1 MGGEAASSGLRSG
14 KQSRESDGQTNSPG
28 GTTGPFV
35 AVTVL
40 FFFWGFITVM
50 NDVLIPFLKS
60 SFALSYFQAG
70 LVQFAFF
77 GAFFV
82 VSLIYFAV
90 SASGGDPINRI
101 GYQRTIVAALVV
113 CAAGCGLFSPAAAS
127 ESYPFFLGALFL
139 LATGVTLLQIAANP
153 YAAILGKPENA
164 SSRLNLAQGLN
175 SLGTTIAPIA
185 GGLLLYKVFAEDGAV
200 TLDAIQ
206 TPYLIYGGMFLALA
220 FVMAFV
226 HLPRIQPEAST
237 PTDGA
242 GSALGFPQL
251 KLGMVAVFMY
261 VGSEVAIG
269 SYLVSFMGDP
279 AVMGWEE
286 GIASLYLAFY
296 WGGAMIGRLC
306 GAIAMAHTAN
316 PGRKP
321 LLMVA
326 TAAVLLGLVYFV
338 TALRFEDGRLL
349 ISFLP
354 IVELWPFALMIAVCL
369 GAFAVARGDPSA
381 VLALF
386 SGTLCLLLL
395 IAACATGKVALWVAL
410 GTGLFNSI
418 MWSNI
423 FTLAIDDLG
432 EHTSQGSSL
441 LVMMIVGGALL
452 PLLMGA
458 VGDAVGIRQAFL
470 ILIPCYL
477 YIAFYGWW
485 SHRRI
490 AAKRAGKVV
499 AKVATL

>member
-1 MGGEAASSGLRSG
+1 MISTETASGPDGGKPPRPTGGHVVSGNRA
-14 KQSRESDGQTNSPG
+14 
-28 GTTGPFV
+28 TGPFA

-60 SFALSYFQAG
+60 SFELSYFQAG

-82 VSLIYFAV
+82 ISLIYFGFSV
-90 SASGGDPINRI
+90 SSGDPINRI
-101 GYQRTIVAALVV
+101 GYQRTIVAALLV
-113 CAAGCGLFSPAAAS
+113 CAAGCGLFAPAAAS
-127 ESYPFFLGALFL
+127 KSYAFFLAALFL
-139 LATGVTLLQIAANP
+139 LATGETLLQIAANP

-164 SSRLNLAQGLN
+164 SSRLNLAQGFN

-185 GGLLLYKVFAEDGAV
+185 GGLLLYEVFARDGDV
-200 TLDAIQ
+200 TLDAIRI
-206 TPYLIYGGMFLALA
+206 PYLLYGGMFLALA
-220 FVMAFV
+220 VVMGFV
-226 HLPRIQPEAST
+226 HLPRIQPEGST

-242 GSALGFPQL
+242 VSALAFPQL
-251 KLGMVAVFMY
+251 TLGMVAIFMY

-279 AVMGWEE
+279 AVMGWKE

-306 GAIAMAHTAN
+306 GAIAMAQTAN

-321 LLMVA
+321 VLIVA
-326 TAAVLLGLVYFV
+326 TAAVLLGLVYVV
-338 TALRFEDGRLL
+338 TALRFDDGRLQT
-349 ISFLP
+349 SFLP
-354 IVELWPFALMIAVCL
+354 IVELWPFVLMIALCL
-369 GAFAVARGDPSA
+369 GTFAIARGKPPA

-386 SGTLCLLLL
+386 SGALCVLLL
-395 IAACATGKVALWVAL
+395 IAVCATGKVALWVAL

-458 VGDAVGIRQAFL
+458 VGDAIGIRLAFL
-470 ILIPCYL
+470 IPIPCYL

-485 SHRRI
+485 SQRRI
-490 AAKRAGKVV
+490 AARGGA
-499 AKVATL
+499 A

>member
-1 MGGEAASSGLRSG
+1 MSNNEHGQRPAAGDVGTG
-14 KQSRESDGQTNSPG
+14 KGAA
-28 GTTGPFV
+28 GPFA

-60 SFALSYFQAG
+60 SFELSYFQAG

-82 VSLIYFAV
+82 ISLVYFAFSV
-90 SASGGDPINRI
+90 SGGDPINRV

-127 ESYPFFLGALFL
+127 KSYAFFLGALFL

-153 YAAILGKPENA
+153 YAAILGRPENA
-164 SSRLNLAQGLN
+164 SARLNLAQGLN

-185 GGLLLYKVFAEDGAV
+185 GGLLLYEVFAKDGEV

-220 FVMAFV
+220 VVMAFV
-226 HLPRIQPEAST
+226 HLPRIRAEGSA
-237 PTDGA
+237 PTDGTM
-242 GSALGFPQL
+242 SALSFPQL
-251 KLGMVAVFMY
+251 TLGMVAIFMY

-279 AVMGWEE
+279 AVMGWGE

-306 GAIAMAHTAN
+306 GAIAMARTAN
-316 PGRKP
+316 AARKP
-321 LLMVA
+321 LQMLA
-326 TAAVLLGLVYFV
+326 TAAVLLGLVYVV
-338 TALRFEDGRLL
+338 TALRFEDGRLRAR
-349 ISFLP
+349 FLP
-354 IVELWPFALMIAVCL
+354 ILELWPFALMIALCL
-369 GAFAVARGDPSA
+369 GAFAVARGKPSA

-386 SGTLCLLLL
+386 SGILCLLLL
-395 IAACATGKVALWVAL
+395 CAACATGRIALWVAL

-423 FTLAIDDLG
+423 FTLAIDNLG

-458 VGDAVGIRQAFL
+458 VGDAVGIRLAFL
-470 ILIPCYL
+470 IPIPCYL

-485 SHRRI
+485 SHRRV
-490 AAKRAGKVV
+490 AAQEAGG
-499 AKVATL
+499 

>member
-1 MGGEAASSGLRSG
+1 MAGEATGTSHR
-14 KQSRESDGQTNSPG
+14 RENAPPTNGHGDLAAGQ
-28 GTTGPFV
+28 GTAGPFA

-60 SFALSYFQAG
+60 SFELSYFQAG

-82 VSLIYFAV
+82 ISLIYFAFSV
-90 SASGGDPINRI
+90 TSGDPINRL
-101 GYQRTIVAALVV
+101 GYQRTIVAALLI

-127 ESYPFFLGALFL
+127 KSYGFFLGALFL

-164 SSRLNLAQGLN
+164 SARLNLAQGLN

-185 GGLLLYKVFAEDGAV
+185 GGLLLYEVFAKDGKV

-220 FVMAFV
+220 GVMAFV
-226 HLPRIQPEAST
+226 HLPRIQPASST
-237 PTDGA
+237 PSDGV

-251 KLGMVAVFMY
+251 TLGMVAIFCY
-261 VGSEVAIG
+261 VGAEVAIG

-279 AVMGWEE
+279 AVMGWPE

-306 GAIAMAHTAN
+306 GAIAMAQTSN
-316 PGRKP
+316 PSRKP
-321 LLMVA
+321 LLMA
-326 TAAVLLGLVYFV
+326 TTAALLLGLIYLV
-338 TALRFEDGRLL
+338 TALRFEDGRLQT
-349 ISFLP
+349 SFLP
-354 IVELWPFALMIAVCL
+354 VVELVPFMLMIALCL
-369 GAFAVARGDPSA
+369 AAFAIARGRPSA
-381 VLALF
+381 VLAFF
-386 SGTLCLLLL
+386 SGILCILLLVAV
-395 IAACATGKVALWVAL
+395 ITTGKVALWVAL
-410 GTGLFNSI
+410 GAGLFNSI

-458 VGDAVGIRQAFL
+458 VGDAVGIRLAFL
-470 ILIPCYL
+470 TLIPCYL
-477 YIAFYGWW
+477 YITYYGWW

-490 AAKRAGKVV
+490 TAKEAAA
-499 AKVATL
+499 

>member
-1 MGGEAASSGLRSG
+1 MGWNATATETRRSNDDRPGDRVPIAGKGAA
-14 KQSRESDGQTNSPG
+14 
-28 GTTGPFV
+28 GPFA

-60 SFALSYFQAG
+60 SFELSYFQAG

-82 VSLIYFAV
+82 ISLIYFAFSV
-90 SASGGDPINRI
+90 SGGDPINRI

-127 ESYPFFLGALFL
+127 KSYAFFLGALFL

-153 YAAILGKPENA
+153 YAAILGRPENA
-164 SSRLNLAQGLN
+164 SARLNLAQGLN

-185 GGLLLYKVFAEDGAV
+185 GGLLLYEVFAKDGQV
-200 TLDAIQ
+200 TLDAIRI
-206 TPYLIYGGMFLALA
+206 PYLIYGGMFLALA
-220 FVMAFV
+220 VVMAFV
-226 HLPRIQPEAST
+226 HLPRIHPAGSAA
-237 PTDGA
+237 TDDA
-242 GSALGFPQL
+242 ASALGFPQL
-251 KLGMVAVFMY
+251 TLGMAAIFMY

-279 AVMGWEE
+279 AVMGWDE

-306 GAIAMAHTAN
+306 GAIAMTQSAN
-316 PGRKP
+316 PARKP
-321 LLMVA
+321 VLMAA
-326 TAAVLLGLVYFV
+326 TAAVLLGLVYVV
-338 TALRFEDGRLL
+338 TALRFDDGRLKT
-349 ISFLP
+349 SFLP
-354 IVELWPFALMIAVCL
+354 IVELWPFVLMIALCL
-369 GAFAVARGDPSA
+369 GAFAIARGKPSA
-381 VLALF
+381 VLAIF

-395 IAACATGKVALWVAL
+395 FAACATGKVALWVAL

-458 VGDAVGIRQAFL
+458 VGDAFGIRLAFL
-470 ILIPCYL
+470 IPIPCYA

-490 AAKRAGKVV
+490 AAKGTA
-499 AKVATL
+499 A

>member
-1 MGGEAASSGLRSG
+1 MGWNDAA
-14 KQSRESDGQTNSPG
+14 PG
-28 GTTGPFV
+28 PRRGDEQQPGDDDTGTRQGAAGPFA

-60 SFALSYFQAG
+60 SFELSYFQAG

-82 VSLIYFAV
+82 ISMIYFAFSV
-90 SASGGDPINRI
+90 SGGDPINRV
-101 GYQRTIVAALVV
+101 GYQRTIVAALVI
-113 CAAGCGLFSPAAAS
+113 CAAGCGLFAPAAAAK
-127 ESYPFFLGALFL
+127 SYAFFLGALFL

-153 YAAILGKPENA
+153 YAAILGRPENA

-175 SLGTTIAPIA
+175 SLGTTLAPIA
-185 GGLLLYKVFAEDGAV
+185 GGLLLYEVFAKDGKV

-206 TPYLIYGGMFLALA
+206 IPYLIYGGLFLALA
-220 FVMAFV
+220 VVMAFV
-226 HLPRIQPEAST
+226 HLPRIQPESSAL
-237 PTDGA
+237 TDDA
-242 GSALGFPQL
+242 ASALGFPQL
-251 KLGMVAVFMY
+251 TLGMAAIFMY

-279 AVMGWEE
+279 AVMGWAE

-306 GAIAMAHTAN
+306 GAIAMAQTVKPA
-316 PGRKP
+316 RKP
-321 LLMVA
+321 VLMVA
-326 TAAVLLGLVYFV
+326 TAAVLLGLVYAV
-338 TALRFEDGRLL
+338 TALRFEDGRLQT
-349 ISFLP
+349 SFLP
-354 IVELWPFALMIAVCL
+354 IAELWPFALMIALCL
-369 GAFAVARGDPSA
+369 GAFALARGKPSA

-386 SGTLCLLLL
+386 SGALCLLLL
-395 IAACATGKVALWVAL
+395 FAVCTTGKVALWVAL

-458 VGDAVGIRQAFL
+458 VGDAVGIRLAFL
-470 ILIPCYL
+470 IPIPCYL

-490 AAKRAGKVV
+490 AAKGA
-499 AKVATL
+499 AT

>member
-1 MGGEAASSGLRSG
+1 MAGNNFESGQLDPAGNQQGGSGPDPS
-14 KQSRESDGQTNSPG
+14 K
-28 GTTGPFV
+28 GTVGPFA

-60 SFALSYFQAG
+60 SFELSYFQAG

-77 GAFFV
+77 GTFFV
-82 VSLIYFAV
+82 ISLIYFAFSV
-90 SASGGDPINRI
+90 SSGDPINRI
-101 GYQRTIVAALVV
+101 GYQRTIVVALVI
-113 CAAGCGLFSPAAAS
+113 CAAGCGLFSPAAAAK
-127 ESYPFFLGALFL
+127 SYAFFLGALFL

-185 GGLLLYKVFAEDGAV
+185 GGLLLYKVFAKDGRV

-220 FVMAFV
+220 VVMAFV
-226 HLPRIQPEAST
+226 HLPRIQPKSSGGSNT
-237 PTDGA
+237 A
-242 GSALGFPQL
+242 GNAFGFPQL
-251 KLGMVAVFMY
+251 SLGMGAIFMY

-269 SYLVSFMGDP
+269 SYLVSFIGDP

-306 GAIAMAHTAN
+306 GAIAMAQTSN
-316 PGRKP
+316 PARKP
-321 LLMVA
+321 ALMVG
-326 TAAVLLGLVYFV
+326 TAAVLLGIIYVV
-338 TALRFEDGRLL
+338 TALRFEDGQLQTH
-349 ISFLP
+349 FLP
-354 IVELWPFALMIAVCL
+354 LVELWPFTLMVAFCMAV
-369 GAFAVARGDPSA
+369 FAIARGKPSA

-386 SGTLCLLLL
+386 SGVLCFLLLL
-395 IAACATGKVALWVAL
+395 AVFSTGKVALWVAL

-458 VGDAVGIRQAFL
+458 IGDAFGIRMAFL
-470 ILIPCYL
+470 TPIPCYL
-477 YIAFYGWW
+477 YIVFYGWW

-490 AAKRAGKVV
+490 AAKGSV
-499 AKVATL
+499 A

>member
-1 MGGEAASSGLRSG
+1 MAGSHALP
-14 KQSRESDGQTNSPG
+14 GQRG
-28 GTTGPFV
+28 GTTHEQRDREAAAGKGATGPFA

-60 SFALSYFQAG
+60 SFELSYFQAG

-82 VSLIYFAV
+82 ISLIYFAFSV
-90 SASGGDPINRI
+90 SSGDPINRI
-101 GYQRTIVAALVV
+101 GYQRTIVVALVI

-127 ESYPFFLGALFL
+127 ESYGFFLGALFL

-185 GGLLLYKVFAEDGAV
+185 GGLLLYEVFAKDGKV

-220 FVMAFV
+220 VVMAFV
-226 HLPRIQPEAST
+226 HLPRIHPESSVA
-237 PTDGA
+237 TDGV

-251 KLGMVAVFMY
+251 TLGMAAIFMY

-279 AVMGWEE
+279 AVMGWGE

-306 GAIAMAHTAN
+306 GAIAMAHTSSPA
-316 PGRKP
+316 RKP
-321 LLMVA
+321 ILMVA
-326 TAAVLLGLVYFV
+326 TAAVLLGIIYVV
-338 TALRFEDGRLL
+338 TALRFEDGQLRT
-349 ISFLP
+349 SFLP
-354 IVELWPFALMIAVCL
+354 IVELWPFALMIALCL
-369 GAFAVARGDPSA
+369 GAFAIARGKPSA

-386 SGTLCLLLL
+386 SGMLCLLLL
-395 IAACATGKVALWVAL
+395 LAVFSTGKVALWVAL

-458 VGDAVGIRQAFL
+458 IGDAYGIRLAFL
-470 ILIPCYL
+470 TPIPCYL
-477 YIAFYGWW
+477 YIVFYGWW

-490 AAKRAGKVV
+490 AAKRGVV
-499 AKVATL
+499 

>member
-1 MGGEAASSGLRSG
+1 MTGNAPASGPQGGNKPQASNSDRDSRSG
-14 KQSRESDGQTNSPG
+14 TA
-28 GTTGPFV
+28 GPFA

-60 SFALSYFQAG
+60 SFELSYFQAG

-82 VSLIYFAV
+82 ISLIYFALSV
-90 SASGGDPINRI
+90 GGGDPINRI
-101 GYQRTIVAALVV
+101 GYQPTIVTALVI

-127 ESYPFFLGALFL
+127 GSYAFFLGALFL

-153 YAAILGKPENA
+153 YAAILGRPENA

-185 GGLLLYKVFAEDGAV
+185 GGLLLYKVFATDGKV

-206 TPYLIYGGMFLALA
+206 VPYLIYGGMFLALA
-220 FVMAFV
+220 LVMAFI
-226 HLPRIQPEAST
+226 HLPRIQPESSA
-237 PTDGA
+237 PTDGSV
-242 GSALGFPQL
+242 SALGYPQL
-251 KLGMVAVFMY
+251 TLGMVAIFMY

-306 GAIAMAHTAN
+306 GAIAMAQTEN
-316 PGRKP
+316 PARKP
-321 LLMVA
+321 ALMVA
-326 TAAVLLGLVYFV
+326 TATVLLGLVYV
-338 TALRFEDGRLL
+338 ITALRFEDGRLVTR
-349 ISFLP
+349 FLP
-354 IVELWPFALMIAVCL
+354 ILELWPFALMIALCL
-369 GAFAVARGDPSA
+369 GAFAVARGKPSA

-386 SGTLCLLLL
+386 SGMLCLLLL

-432 EHTSQGSSL
+432 EQTSQGSSL

-458 VGDAVGIRQAFL
+458 IGDAVGIRQAFL
-470 ILIPCYL
+470 IPIPCYL

-490 AAKRAGKVV
+490 AAKGA
-499 AKVATL
+499 AT

>member
-1 MGGEAASSGLRSG
+1 MSNLQHAPRSAAGDTAAG
-14 KQSRESDGQTNSPG
+14 KGAA
-28 GTTGPFV
+28 GPFA
-35 AVTVL
+35 AVSVL

-82 VSLIYFAV
+82 ISLVYFAFSV
-90 SASGGDPINRI
+90 SGGDPINRV
-101 GYQRTIVAALVV
+101 GYQRAIVAALVI

-127 ESYPFFLGALFL
+127 KSYAFFLGALFL

-153 YAAILGKPENA
+153 YAAILGRPENA
-164 SSRLNLAQGLN
+164 TARLNLAQGLN

-185 GGLLLYKVFAEDGAV
+185 GGLLLYEVFAKDGEV

-206 TPYLIYGGMFLALA
+206 TPYLVYGGMFLALA
-220 FVMAFV
+220 VVMAFV
-226 HLPRIQPEAST
+226 HLPRIHPEGST

-242 GSALGFPQL
+242 MSALSFPQL
-251 KLGMVAVFMY
+251 TLGMVAIFMY

-279 AVMGWEE
+279 AVMGWGE

-306 GAIAMAHTAN
+306 GAIAMARTAN
-316 PGRKP
+316 AARKP
-321 LLMVA
+321 IQMVTA
-326 TAAVLLGLVYFV
+326 AAVLLGLVYVV
-338 TALRFEDGRLL
+338 TALRFEDGRLQAR
-349 ISFLP
+349 FLP
-354 IVELWPFALMIAVCL
+354 IVELWPFALLIALCL
-369 GAFAVARGDPSA
+369 GTFAIARGKPSA

-395 IAACATGKVALWVAL
+395 CAAFATGRIALWVVL

-458 VGDAVGIRQAFL
+458 VGDAVGIRHAFL
-470 ILIPCYL
+470 IPIPCYL
-477 YIAFYGWW
+477 YITFYGWW
-485 SHRRI
+485 SHRRV
-490 AAKRAGKVV
+490 AAKEAAG
-499 AKVATL
+499 

>member
-1 MGGEAASSGLRSG
+1 MMGNETMPRPDSGERHRPGDRDTSRRNGAA
-14 KQSRESDGQTNSPG
+14 
-28 GTTGPFV
+28 GPFA

-82 VSLIYFAV
+82 ISLIYFAFSV
-90 SASGGDPINRI
+90 SSGDPINRV
-101 GYQRTIVAALVV
+101 GYQRTIVVALVI
-113 CAAGCGLFSPAAAS
+113 CAIGCGLFSPAAAAK
-127 ESYPFFLGALFL
+127 SYAFFLAALFL

-164 SSRLNLAQGLN
+164 SSRLNLAQGVN

-185 GGLLLYKVFAEDGAV
+185 GGLLLYEVFAKDGEV
-200 TLDAIQ
+200 TLSAIQ
-206 TPYLIYGGMFLALA
+206 IPYLIYGGMFLALA
-220 FVMAFV
+220 VVMGFV

-237 PTDGA
+237 TTEGA
-242 GSALGFPQL
+242 VSALAFPQL
-251 KLGMVAVFMY
+251 TLGMVAIFMY

-279 AVMGWEE
+279 AVMGWKE

-306 GAIAMAHTAN
+306 GAIAMAHTSTPA
-316 PGRKP
+316 RKP
-321 LLMVA
+321 LLMVT
-326 TAAVLLGLVYFV
+326 TAAVLLGLVYVV
-338 TALRFEDGRLL
+338 TALRFENGRLQT
-349 ISFLP
+349 SFLP
-354 IVELWPFALMIAVCL
+354 IIELWPFVLMIALCL
-369 GAFAVARGDPSA
+369 GTFAVARGRPST

-386 SGTLCLLLL
+386 SGTLCVLLL
-395 IAACATGKVALWVAL
+395 IAVCATGKVALWVAL

-452 PLLMGA
+452 PLLMGG
-458 VGDAVGIRQAFL
+458 VGDAVGIRLAFL
-470 ILIPCYL
+470 IPIPCYL

-485 SHRRI
+485 SQRRI
-490 AAKRAGKVV
+490 AAKGA
-499 AKVATL
+499 AA